1 MSGFLLDTNVISELT
16 RPRPEP
22 RVTQWL
28 DSVDE
33 SLLFLSVLTLGEI
46 RKGLRMLKVGQ
57 RRAHLEMWLNVE
69 LASRFAGRL
78 LTIDAA
84 VADHWGELA
93 GDAQRQG
100 TPLPVIDGLLAATAF
115 HHHLTMV
122 YAQRPRFC
130 GSSYPHVQSLG
141 EAPVSGC
148 LRVYTAG
155 ASDVCVPA
163 GKCRFGGRV

>member
-46 RKGLRMLKVGQ
+46 RNGVRMLQVGQ
-57 RRAHLEMWLNVE
+57 RRAHLEMWFNVE
-69 LASRFAGRL
+69 LASRFA
-78 LTIDAA
+78 
-84 VADHWGELA
+84 
-93 GDAQRQG
+93 
-100 TPLPVIDGLLAATAF
+100 
-115 HHHLTMV
+115 MV
-122 YAQRPRFC
+122 TRNVQDFC
-130 GSSYPHVQSLG
+130 GSSYPRVQSLG
-141 EAPVSGC
+141 RSSVCGC
-148 LRVYTAG
+148 LSVYTAG

-163 GKCRFGGRV
+163 GKCRFGG

>member
-46 RKGLRMLKVGQ
+46 RTGLRMLQVGQ
-57 RRAHLEMWLNVE
+57 RRAHLEMWINVE

-93 GDAQRQG
+93 GDAHRHG

-115 HHHLTMV
+115 HYHLTLV
-122 YAQRPRFC
+122 TRNLQDFAGRPI
-130 GSSYPHVQSLG
+130 HVFNPWEQLG
-141 EAPVSGC
+141 
-148 LRVYTAG
+148 
-155 ASDVCVPA
+155 
-163 GKCRFGGRV
+163 

>member
-33 SLLFLSVLTLGEI
+33 SLLFLSVLSLGEI
-46 RKGLRMLKVGQ
+46 RKGLRMLQAGQ

-84 VADHWGELA
+84 VADHRGEL
-93 GDAQRQG
+93 
-100 TPLPVIDGLLAATAF
+100 
-115 HHHLTMV
+115 
-122 YAQRPRFC
+122 
-130 GSSYPHVQSLG
+130 LG
-141 EAPVSGC
+141 EAHRERTPVPE
-148 LRVYTAG
+148 VE
-155 ASDVCVPA
+155 
-163 GKCRFGGRV
+163 

>member
-46 RKGLRMLKVGQ
+46 RKGLRMLQVGQ
-57 RRAHLEMWLNVE
+57 RRARLEMWLNVE

-93 GDAQRQG
+93 GDAHRQG

-122 YAQRPRFC
+122 TRN
-130 GSSYPHVQSLG
+130 VQ
-141 EAPVSGC
+141 EF
-148 LRVYTAG
+148 AG
-155 ASDVCVPA
+155 HAIHTFNPWEKLS
-163 GKCRFGGRV
+163 